1 MQKRVFGQSSRSESL
16 SFMAGSDYDQT
27 AMTEPT
33 TLPMPKEVIPEGLR
47 RFVDSSAPAAARMMA
62 AKGMVPVK
70 GGDLVLL
77 LCQLTADQ
85 EADVR
90 KAAAATLDDL
100 PDAVLL
106 PACERDL
113 PAPVFQEIGTR
124 FASRVDVLAA
134 LAANQSVADA
144 TIAMIAARCP
154 ERITEIIAVNQ
165 QRLLRA
171 PHIIEALYKNP
182 STRMSTA
189 DRLIELAARHGVELH
204 GIPMFEE
211 LVKAIRGQ
219 LIPEPTEEPLPSD
232 LKFAAALQEDSSED
246 AIEQD
251 TVEGT
256 EETKESFVPLQTK
269 IRDMALPEK
278 IRLSIIGDAAARS
291 ILLRDPN
298 RIVAMAAI
306 SSPATSETEAKNAA
320 QSREI
325 SEDVIRYIA
334 KKREWLRNYELKRA
348 LVNNPKTPLA
358 LSMTFLSHLRRN
370 DLRALS
376 RSRGIPSSL
385 KQAAK
390 RRSQQFG

>member
-1 MQKRVFGQSSRSESL
+1 MP
-16 SFMAGSDYDQT
+16 
-27 AMTEPT
+27 TEA
-33 TLPMPKEVIPEGLR
+33 IPERLR
-47 RFVDSSAPAAARMMA
+47 RFVDSSGPAAARMMA

-90 KAAAATLDDL
+90 KAAAATLDEL
-100 PDAVLL
+100 PDTVLL
-106 PACERDL
+106 PACESDL

-124 FASRVDVLAA
+124 FAARGDVLAA

-144 TIAMIAARCP
+144 TIAMIGARCS

-171 PHIIEALYKNP
+171 PSIIQALYKNP

-189 DRLIELAARHGVELH
+189 DRLIELAARHGVELN

-232 LKFAAALQEDSSED
+232 LKFAAALQEDSDED

-256 EETKESFVPLQTK
+256 EETKESFLPLHTK
-269 IRDMALPEK
+269 IRDMSLPEK

-298 RIVAMAAI
+298 RVVAMAAI

-334 KKREWLRNYELKRA
+334 RKREWLRNYELKRA